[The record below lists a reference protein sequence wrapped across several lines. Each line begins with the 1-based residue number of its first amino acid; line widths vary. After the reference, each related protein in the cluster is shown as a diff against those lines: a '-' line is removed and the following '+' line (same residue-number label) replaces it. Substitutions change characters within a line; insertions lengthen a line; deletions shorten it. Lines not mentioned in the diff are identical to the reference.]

1 MKKMVKIEVNGPNVH
16 TETDGEIIKICTEAV
31 LAMNGIYRHIVED
44 RPDMARILQAIILEQ
59 VVTGGM
65 FEDHDESGV
74 LDDIPETATK
84 SRP

>member
-1 MKKMVKIEVNGPNVH
+1 MVKIEVNGPGVH

-31 LAMNGIYRHIVED
+31 LAMNGIYCHIVED
-44 RPDMARILQAIILEQ
+44 RPDMARTLQTIIFEQ
-59 VVTGGM
+59 VATGEM
-65 FEDHDESGV
+65 FKNHDESGV

>member
-1 MKKMVKIEVNGPNVH
+1 VKKMVKIEVNGPNVH

-31 LAMNGIYRHIVED
+31 LAMNGIYCHIVED
-44 RPDMARILQAIILEQ
+44 RPDMARILQTIILEQ
-59 VVTGGM
+59 VVTGRL
-65 FEDHDESGV
+65 FEDHNESGT